1 MKSRVQSP
9 TAVIFSLFFPFF
21 LFLSLLTAY
30 GMWPV
35 RRVDGLRSLDTAQA
49 ATTCLSTSRQVDS
62 ALISPNSCRRRLS
75 LLCQPISP
83 RVSSSEQKRPFTRPL
98 FLRAHP
104 VSERSRHCLILPVVK
119 DKTCNDSASH
129 FPDTS
134 QRPSAA
140 RCLGKPAAL
149 PYISIAP
156 KVVATQLG
164 LSHSSHS
171 SHMAVYP
178 PSASS

>member
-1 MKSRVQSP
+1 
-9 TAVIFSLFFPFF
+9 
-21 LFLSLLTAY
+21 
-30 GMWPV
+30 MWPV
-35 RRVDGLRSLDTAQA
+35 RCFDGLDTAQA

-62 ALISPNSCRRRLS
+62 VLISPISCRRRLS
-75 LLCQPISP
+75 LLCQLISL
-83 RVSSSEQKRPFTRPL
+83 RVLPSEQKRPFTRLL
-98 FLRAHP
+98 FLRAHA
-104 VSERSRHCLILPVVK
+104 VSEHSRHCLISSVIQ
-119 DKTCNDSASH
+119 DKTSNDSASH

-149 PYISIAP
+149 PHISIAP
-156 KVVATQLG
+156 RVVATQLG